1 MGNREKAEASDWKI
15 RRRIPLEEK
24 HENFIAAVRKWEIL
38 AASKVKNERQW
49 KQSEQEHKQQIFGD
63 HIRQFLDK
71 MMCNKE
77 VSRFSRA
84 KQPQRN
90 VQKSVLH
97 MQICIFC

>member
-1 MGNREKAEASDWKI
+1 
-15 RRRIPLEEK
+15 
-24 HENFIAAVRKWEIL
+24 
-38 AASKVKNERQW
+38 
-49 KQSEQEHKQQIFGD
+49 
-63 HIRQFLDK
+63 

-97 MQICIFC
+97 VQIFFFFWLIRSVDSDAVLCRP

>member
-1 MGNREKAEASDWKI
+1 MRNTGGQQGEKW
-15 RRRIPLEEK
+15 
-24 HENFIAAVRKWEIL
+24 AAVKTTRTG
-38 AASKVKNERQW
+38 A
-49 KQSEQEHKQQIFGD
+49 QETKMFGY
-63 HIRQFLDK
+63 HIRQFLEK

>member
-1 MGNREKAEASDWKI
+1 MSGSENKGNRSTNNK
-15 RRRIPLEEK
+15 
-24 HENFIAAVRKWEIL
+24 
-38 AASKVKNERQW
+38 
-49 KQSEQEHKQQIFGD
+49 IFGD
-63 HIRQFLDK
+63 NIRQFFEK

-97 MQICIFC
+97 VQIFFFFWLIRSVDSDAVLCGP

>member
-1 MGNREKAEASDWKI
+1 MRNTGGQQGEKW
-15 RRRIPLEEK
+15 
-24 HENFIAAVRKWEIL
+24 AAVKTKGTGAKTTKFL
-38 AASKVKNERQW
+38 V
-49 KQSEQEHKQQIFGD
+49 IFE
-63 HIRQFLDK
+63 K

-97 MQICIFC
+97 VQFFFFFFG